1 MYSILLSDY
10 EKGLNLVQDRLKKI
24 IKSNFKAVIIA
35 WAFPTELD
43 YEKFANEFFSER
55 RQKKYVGSLIN
66 LGVNPKNIM
75 VLNCYDKNNLAN
87 FKTYIDE
94 SDILVLT
101 GGNPEMLY
109 SKVVQETELLYNIKH
124 YKGIIIGFSAGADLQ
139 LKRYFITAK
148 NNYYKYFAFYDGFGV
163 LDDPFYLDVHSIRNK
178 LYFDKLQNVANEKN
192 KNVYAIFDD
201 GAIIYNRLT
210 KEIEFYGQVEK
221 FIPKVKDDAK

>member
-43 YEKFANEFFSER
+43 YEKFANEFFNER